1 MPPWCRPHLGT
12 RFRSTVNNL
21 WTPAPGAGRV
31 PEDGAVSTALT
42 AARTTYAE
50 ASDAFVAL
58 AAQVPMERYAEPGLG
73 TWDLRALIGHTGRSL
88 VTVATYLTT
97 RAARVDAPD
106 AAAYFAIVSRLAH
119 GSARDAIHQRGIEAG
134 VALGAHPLA
143 ALEAAREEAELA
155 LDLLEGEDPVVETAA
170 GGMRVSDYLPTRTF
184 ELTVHSLD
192 IAEAAGLEFA
202 PPAEAL
208 ADTLALATASALRL
222 GHGVDVLLAL
232 TGRRPL
238 AAGTSVVP

>member
-1 MPPWCRPHLGT
+1 M
-12 RFRSTVNNL
+12 
-21 WTPAPGAGRV
+21 
-31 PEDGAVSTALT
+31 STALT

-50 ASDAFVAL
+50 ASAAFLTL
-58 AAQVPMERYAEPGLG
+58 AARVPVERYAEPGLG

-88 VTVATYLTT
+88 VTVASYLQT
-97 RAARVDAPD
+97 RAERVDVPD
-106 AAAYFAIVSRLAH
+106 AAAYFALVSRFAH
-119 GSARDAIHQRGIEAG
+119 GSARDAVHQRGLEAG
-134 VALGAHPLA
+134 VTLGTDPLA
-143 ALEAAREEAELA
+143 VLEAAREEAELA

-184 ELTVHSLD
+184 ELAVHSLD
-192 IAEAAGLEFA
+192 IADAAGLDFA

-238 AAGTSVVP
+238 APGTSVVP

>member
-1 MPPWCRPHLGT
+1 M
-12 RFRSTVNNL
+12 
-21 WTPAPGAGRV
+21 
-31 PEDGAVSTALT
+31 STALST
-42 AARTTYAE
+42 ARTTYAE
-50 ASDAFVAL
+50 AAAAFLAL
-58 AAQVPMERYAEPGLG
+58 AAQVPLERYAEPGLG
-73 TWDLRALIGHTGRSL
+73 TWDLRALVGHTGRSL

-97 RAARVDAPD
+97 RADRVDAPD
-106 AAAYFAIVSRLAH
+106 AAAYFALVSRRAH

-134 VALGAHPLA
+134 VSLGADPVA
-143 ALEAAREEAELA
+143 ALDAAREEAELA
-155 LDLLEGEDPVVETAA
+155 LDLLEGDDPVVETAA

-192 IAEAAGLEFA
+192 IAAAAGLDFT

-232 TGRRPL
+232 TGRRSL
-238 AAGTSVVP
+238 APGMSVVP